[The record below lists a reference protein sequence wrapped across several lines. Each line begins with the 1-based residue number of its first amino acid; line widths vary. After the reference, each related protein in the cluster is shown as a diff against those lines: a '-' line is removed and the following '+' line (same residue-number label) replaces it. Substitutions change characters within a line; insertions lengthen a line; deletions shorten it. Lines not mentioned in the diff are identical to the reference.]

1 MKIIYNNFFCIFVIL
16 TIQYALTGCV
26 KIDLQASEN
35 RFYTNYDK
43 NKNHFFEENEFQEFL
58 EILYRDEKY
67 FKQLED
73 KNMTLNQYKI
83 NEFKLYD
90 SNSDNKLS
98 YIELEQH
105 WGRKNFN
112 KMDLNKNGKLEFQ
125 KEFGKFISK
134 KAYKQYVN
142 NNHKNS
148 RNEKNIILPYVDF
161 VQRVKNT
168 INPNNDDIIEFDEFM
183 NYIDVFGSCF
193 FK

>member
-1 MKIIYNNFFCIFVIL
+1 MKFSLSNFSNIVFIIVIIYAV
-16 TIQYALTGCV
+16 TGCV

-43 NKNHFFEENEFQEFL
+43 NNNRFIEENEFQEFL

-73 KNMTLNQYKI
+73 KKMTLNQYKI
-83 NEFKLYD
+83 DEFKMYD
-90 SNSDNKLS
+90 SNSDKKLS

-105 WGRKNFN
+105 WGRKNY
-112 KMDLNKNGKLEFQ
+112 KRMDLNKNGKLEFQ